1 MTRRP
6 LFLLVSNAINSGAA
20 CICNIW
26 ATSCLSIFLSLFW
39 CGFLL
44 AGCSALPDKPVRAS
58 MYDFGP
64 GKLTPLPVSGQ
75 TPLENLPPLA
85 IDDISTP
92 GGVLDNMAVLYRLAY
107 QDAQELRPYALA
119 RWSMPPA
126 QLVRQRL
133 KDTLS
138 QRRSIFNAGDSAA
151 FNRSQNA
158 ALPRL
163 LRLELEEFSQV
174 FSSTNAS
181 TGVIRLRATLLD
193 ITPASQKLIAQR
205 SVVVQRP
212 ALTADAPG
220 GVHALSAATDA
231 AIEEIDQWLQ
241 QNAAR

>member
-1 MTRRP
+1 MTQRA
-6 LFLLVSNAINSGAA
+6 LFFLVSNAIYSGADSSFK
-20 CICNIW
+20 IW
-26 ATSCLSIFLSLFW
+26 ATGRLSIFLSLFW

-64 GKLTPLPVSGQ
+64 GKLTPQLVSAQ
-75 TPLENLPPLA
+75 APLENLPPLA

-133 KDTLS
+133 KATLS
-138 QRRSIFNAGDSAA
+138 QRRSVFNAGDSAA
-151 FNRSQNA
+151 LNRNQNA

-174 FSSTNAS
+174 FSSADTS

>member
-1 MTRRP
+1 MTQRG
-6 LFLLVSNAINSGAA
+6 LFNLASNAIDSGAENKG
-20 CICNIW
+20 ISW
-26 ATSCLSIFLSLFW
+26 ATGRFFIFLSIFSS
-39 CGFLL
+39 GLL
-44 AGCSALPDKPVRAS
+44 LGGCSALPDKPIRAS

-64 GKLTPLPVSGQ
+64 GELKQPVSGQ
-75 TPLENLPPLA
+75 AQLENLPALA

-133 KDTLS
+133 KDSLS

-151 FNRSQNA
+151 LNRNQNA

-174 FSSTNAS
+174 FSSANAS
-181 TGVIRLRATLLD
+181 TGVIRLRVTLLD
-193 ITPASQKLIAQR
+193 ITPASQKLIAPAQR
-205 SVVVQRP
+205 GGAAPRP
-212 ALTADAPG
+212 
-220 GVHALSAATDA
+220 H
-231 AIEEIDQWLQ
+231 
-241 QNAAR
+241 R